1 MAGKSERRGRLASR
15 SRKKTQPKR
24 QDINLG
30 RVVVITS
37 DPTVKD
43 KVPVYINNL
52 WPTAAVITA
61 EEVGE
66 GLELVRK
73 TTPDLVVVDD
83 GLPEPGGLQA
93 LGDLRS
99 FSDVPVIILMGK
111 GQGASEIT
119 RYMDEGANACE
130 KNPISSRTLSA
141 RIKAACQ
148 KPLALAPSSNPNPE
162 PDSQTLEE
170 MKEVE
175 MVAPGPEAQK
185 NGSKPETLSLK
196 NIVLKKCMA
205 VPSFR
210 RRVVHHIVRNLA

>member
-61 EEVGE
+61 EEVEE

-73 TTPDLVVVDD
+73 
-83 GLPEPGGLQA
+83 
-93 LGDLRS
+93 
-99 FSDVPVIILMGK
+99 
-111 GQGASEIT
+111 
-119 RYMDEGANACE
+119 
-130 KNPISSRTLSA
+130 
-141 RIKAACQ
+141 
-148 KPLALAPSSNPNPE
+148 
-162 PDSQTLEE
+162 
-170 MKEVE
+170 
-175 MVAPGPEAQK
+175 
-185 NGSKPETLSLK
+185 
-196 NIVLKKCMA
+196 
-205 VPSFR
+205 
-210 RRVVHHIVRNLA
+210 